1 MVSLADV
8 KNWKPEVLN
17 EIATTLRQRQQ
28 TLVHSGD
35 DFGRLM
41 PMASWT
47 GPAADAAQGTHNR
60 LMTRLMALTAVTS
73 AVSKGLMQ
81 ASDAIPPVKHAIEA
95 AEELARKY
103 GFTVD
108 ANGQVTDDF
117 AGKEPPPE
125 MHPEDRAHV
134 HEQVGAD
141 LTQALR
147 TAEDIDND
155 LDSLFF
161 RAAFGEYADFH
172 QGTVAAAADAGLK
185 EIGLTLP
192 EPPPGATPAQ
202 NAAWWATLS
211 KVGQTIYARDN
222 PGIVGKLDG
231 VPVAVRD
238 EANQRVLV
246 RQKESLQKQC
256 DDVQKKIDGLRRTA
270 GGEIV
275 LNDQS
280 EYEDLKSQID
290 DINGK
295 LGGIKSIE
303 DRLQNAVNGQKA
315 YLLGVNT
322 ENAGQAIV
330 SSGNPDEAEN
340 VATFVPGTGAKLAE
354 VGDQVA
360 RSDLMLRSA
369 QDAGSPSTAV
379 VTWIGYDA
387 PQNIILDSPRSVF
400 ADNAER
406 PLHDFQ
412 AGLLASHPNDP
423 SHTPPHTTVIGHSYG
438 TTAIGQT
445 ARDHGLAADDLVFA
459 GSPGVGV
466 RHADQLHLDNVPPDQ
481 VGKHVFSTAAPTDPI
496 PILTNFHTENTDDID
511 PLGPDPTMPWF
522 GGQSFDA
529 DASSPFHSHSD
540 YWEPRSSSLRRMG
553 QVIAGN

>member
-47 GPAADAAQGTHNR
+47 GPAADAAQGTHQQ

-134 HEQVGAD
+134 HEQVVAD

-185 EIGLTLP
+185 EVGLTLP
-192 EPPPGATPAQ
+192 DPPPNATPAQ

-211 KVGQTIYARDN
+211 GAGKSFYEQGN
-222 PGIVGKLDG
+222 PGVVGKLDG
-231 VPVAVRD
+231 LPVEVRD
-238 EANQRVLV
+238 RANRFMFEQKLGDLQQQRDAIRRKLDGM
-246 RQKESLQKQC
+246 KESDPAQ
-256 DDVQKKIDGLRRTA
+256 
-270 GGEIV
+270 E
-275 LNDQS
+275 N
-280 EYEDLKSQID
+280 EYHEL
-290 DINGK
+290 
-295 LGGIKSIE
+295 E
-303 DRLQNAVNGQKA
+303 
-315 YLLGVNT
+315 
-322 ENAGQAIV
+322 
-330 SSGNPDEAEN
+330 
-340 VATFVPGTGAKLAE
+340 
-354 VGDQVA
+354 
-360 RSDLMLRSA
+360 
-369 QDAGSPSTAV
+369 
-379 VTWIGYDA
+379 
-387 PQNIILDSPRSVF
+387 
-400 ADNAER
+400 
-406 PLHDFQ
+406 
-412 AGLLASHPNDP
+412 
-423 SHTPPHTTVIGHSYG
+423 
-438 TTAIGQT
+438 
-445 ARDHGLAADDLVFA
+445 
-459 GSPGVGV
+459 
-466 RHADQLHLDNVPPDQ
+466 DQLKLV
-481 VGKHVFSTAAPTDPI
+481 V
-496 PILTNFHTENTDDID
+496 
-511 PLGPDPTMPWF
+511 
-522 GGQSFDA
+522 
-529 DASSPFHSHSD
+529 
-540 YWEPRSSSLRRMG
+540 
-553 QVIAGN
+553 